1 MAWSASCEG
10 STPGE
15 TFGRHPLTLPGEP
28 HCRAIGS
35 VLLARP
41 SSDMLLTLCLF
52 FASAGSIYLA
62 CEYFVNGIEWFG
74 HRLNLGAT
82 AVGSVLAAFG
92 TALPE
97 SAVTFMAVVF
107 GKTPAQK
114 DLGVGAAMG
123 GPLVLATL
131 AYAVV
136 GFALLLNRRR
146 LGRESLQVRVDHA
159 RLSRDQAAF
168 LAVFVVK
175 VALGLVAFAIK
186 PWLGVLFLGAYAAY
200 VWCEIQDADTRL
212 DAEELEP
219 LKLRP
224 SDTEP
229 SLAWAGLQVLLA
241 IVVIGIASHVFVGQ
255 LEAIGTALNWPPH
268 LVALLLSP
276 VATELPETMNA
287 LIWVRQGKERL
298 ALANISGAMMIQATI
313 PSALGIFFTPWHF
326 DGPLL
331 ASGIITALAIV
342 FLWRLFR
349 RGTVNARALTAV
361 SALYGVF
368 AILVAA
374 YYR

>member
-1 MAWSASCEG
+1 
-10 STPGE
+10 
-15 TFGRHPLTLPGEP
+15 
-28 HCRAIGS
+28 
-35 VLLARP
+35 
-41 SSDMLLTLCLF
+41 MLLTLTLF
-52 FASAGSIYLA
+52 FLSAGVIYLA

-74 HRLNLGAT
+74 RRVNLGAT

-107 GKTPAQK
+107 GTTPAQK
-114 DLGVGAAMG
+114 DIGVGAAMG

-136 GFALLLNRRR
+136 GLALIYHRRR
-146 LGRESLQVRVDHA
+146 LGRETLQVHA
-159 RLSRDQAAF
+159 DYARMSRDQAAF

-186 PWLGVLFLGAYAAY
+186 PWLGVLFLVAYALY
-200 VWCEIQDADTRL
+200 VWREIRESDT
-212 DAEELEP
+212 APEEEEIEP
-219 LKLRP
+219 LKIRP
-224 SDTEP
+224 AVAEP
-229 SLAWAGLQVLLA
+229 SLGWAGLQAALALL
-241 IVVIGIASHVFVGQ
+241 VIGIASHVFVGQ
-255 LEAIGTALNWPPH
+255 LEAIGTALDWSPH

-313 PSALGIFFTPWHF
+313 PSALGIFFTPWRF

-331 ASGIITALAIV
+331 AAGIITALAIV
-342 FLWRLFR
+342 YLWQLFR
-349 RGTVNARALTAV
+349 RGAVDGRALVTV
-361 SALYGVF
+361 SLFYAVF
-368 AILVAA
+368 AALVAF
-374 YYR
+374 YFPR

>member
-1 MAWSASCEG
+1 M
-10 STPGE
+10 
-15 TFGRHPLTLPGEP
+15 FLTLTLF
-28 HCRAIGS
+28 
-35 VLLARP
+35 LL
-41 SSDMLLTLCLF
+41 
-52 FASAGSIYLA
+52 SAGAIYLA
-62 CEYFVNGIEWFG
+62 CEYFVNGIEWLG
-74 HRLNLGAT
+74 RRLNLGAT

-107 GKTPAQK
+107 GTTPEQK

-131 AYAVV
+131 AYAMV
-136 GFALLLNRRR
+136 GFALFLSRER
-146 LGRESLQVRVDHA
+146 LARDSNKVRVDHV
-159 RLSRDQAAF
+159 RMQRDQAAF

-186 PWLGVLFLGAYAAY
+186 PLLGVLFLIAYAVY
-200 VWCEIQDADTRL
+200 VWREIRDADTAP
-212 DAEELEP
+212 DEEELEP

-224 SDTEP
+224 SIVEP
-229 SLAWAGLQVLLA
+229 SLAWAGLQAALA
-241 IVVIGIASHVFVGQ
+241 LVVIGFASHVFVAQ
-255 LEAIGTALNWPPH
+255 LEAIGVALSWPPH

-313 PSALGIFFTPWHF
+313 PSALGIFFTPWYF

-331 ASGIITALAIV
+331 ASGVITTVAIV
-342 FLWRLFR
+342 FLWLMFR
-349 RGTVNARALTAV
+349 RGHVDGRALIAV
-361 SALYGVF
+361 SSLYGVF
-368 AILVAA
+368 ALFVIAHFNA
-374 YYR
+374 G